1 MKLITSND
9 QLCAILPNIMTVVK
23 GERPVIDKIVPFIDA
38 AEKWLI
44 DNICPKEI
52 FDDIAA
58 RPDPSSARLRNSESG
73 DEPAQS
79 QQSRDEILMK
89 LKVTMARIVAFD
101 AFRSAI
107 PHLDIILTPNGF
119 GIVNNS
125 NIAPAS
131 KERVERLIN
140 SLLDNR
146 DNEIESLLSLL
157 PKETGWTSSDQG
169 RFFSSTMF
177 PNIDVTT
184 RLPKVSCG
192 RWEQYLTV
200 RETLQVMEDFFARQ
214 YLSKPL
220 LQIFRDEVQTGTYR
234 SPLHIHACNIFRAI
248 EIRCLRTPDP
258 TSTMHFEHYYLTG
271 IVNCIKQN
279 PDDFAEWHAS
289 ETAKLYE
296 PAIYLW

>member
-1 MKLITSND
+1 
-9 QLCAILPNIMTVVK
+9 MTAL
-23 GERPVIDKIVPFIDA
+23 RYT
-38 AEKWLI
+38 KWLI
-44 DNICPKEI
+44 DNFCPKEI
-52 FDDIAA
+52 FDDIAD
-58 RPDPSSARLRNSESG
+58 RPDPSTARLRNSESG
-73 DEPAQS
+73 DELAQS
-79 QQSRDEILMK
+79 QPSRDEILMK

-146 DNEIESLLSLL
+146 DNEIESMLSML

-169 RFFSSTMF
+169 RFFASTMF

-200 RETLQVMEDFFARQ
+200 RFQ
-214 YLSKPL
+214 L
-220 LQIFRDEVQTGTYR
+220 LR
-234 SPLHIHACNIFRAI
+234 
-248 EIRCLRTPDP
+248 IR
-258 TSTMHFEHYYLTG
+258 
-271 IVNCIKQN
+271 
-279 PDDFAEWHAS
+279 
-289 ETAKLYE
+289 
-296 PAIYLW
+296 

>member
-1 MKLITSND
+1 MRLIHTND
-9 QLCAILPNIMTVVK
+9 QLYSLLPNFMTVVK

-38 AEKWLI
+38 SEKWLI
-44 DNICPKEI
+44 DNFCPKEI
-52 FDDIAA
+52 FDDIAD
-58 RPDPSSARLRNSESG
+58 RPDPSTA
-73 DEPAQS
+73 
-79 QQSRDEILMK
+79 
-89 LKVTMARIVAFD
+89 KVTMARIVAFD

-169 RFFSSTMF
+169 RFFASTMF

-220 LQIFRDEVQTGTYR
+220 LQVFRDEVQTGAYR
-234 SPLHIHACNIFRAI
+234 SPLHIHACNIIRAI

-258 TSTMHFEHYYLTG
+258 TSAMHFEHYYLTD
-271 IVNCIKQN
+271 IVNSIKQK

-296 PAIYLW
+296 PAIFENKKCDKGYWF

>member
-1 MKLITSND
+1 MRLIHTND
-9 QLCAILPNIMTVVK
+9 QLYSLLPNIMTVVK

-38 AEKWLI
+38 SEKWLI
-44 DNICPKEI
+44 DNFCPKEI
-52 FDDIAA
+52 FDDIAD
-58 RPDPSSARLRNSESG
+58 RPDPSTA
-73 DEPAQS
+73 
-79 QQSRDEILMK
+79 
-89 LKVTMARIVAFD
+89 KVTMARIVAFD
-101 AFRSAI
+101 AFRRAI

-169 RFFSSTMF
+169 RFFASTMF

-214 YLSKPL
+214 YLSKTL
-220 LQIFRDEVQTGTYR
+220 LQVFRDEVQTGAYR
-234 SPLHIHACNIFRAI
+234 SPLHIHACNIIRAI

-258 TSTMHFEHYYLTG
+258 TSAMHFEHYYLTD
-271 IVNCIKQN
+271 IVNSIKQN

-296 PAIYLW
+296 PAIFENKKCDKGYWF

>member
-1 MKLITSND
+1 
-9 QLCAILPNIMTVVK
+9 
-23 GERPVIDKIVPFIDA
+23 
-38 AEKWLI
+38 
-44 DNICPKEI
+44 
-52 FDDIAA
+52 
-58 RPDPSSARLRNSESG
+58 
-73 DEPAQS
+73 
-79 QQSRDEILMK
+79 
-89 LKVTMARIVAFD
+89 MARIVAFD

-157 PKETGWTSSDQG
+157 PKETGWTVSDQG
-169 RFFSSTMF
+169 RFFASTMF

-220 LQIFRDEVQTGTYR
+220 LQIFRDEVQTGAHR
-234 SPLHIHACNIFRAI
+234 SPLHIHACNIIRAI

-258 TSTMHFEHYYLTG
+258 TAAMHFEHYYLTD
-271 IVNCIKQN
+271 IVNSIKQI

-296 PAIYLW
+296 PAIFENKKCDKGYWF

>member
-1 MKLITSND
+1 MRLIHTND
-9 QLCAILPNIMTVVK
+9 QLYSLLPNIMTVVK
-23 GERPVIDKIVPFIDA
+23 GERQVIDKIVPFIDA
-38 AEKWLI
+38 SEKWLI
-44 DNICPKEI
+44 DNFCPKEI
-52 FDDIAA
+52 FDDIAD
-58 RPDPSSARLRNSESG
+58 RPDPSTA
-73 DEPAQS
+73 
-79 QQSRDEILMK
+79 
-89 LKVTMARIVAFD
+89 KVTMARIVAFD

-146 DNEIESLLSLL
+146 DNEIESMLSML

-169 RFFSSTMF
+169 RFFASTMF

-184 RLPKVSCG
+184 RLPKVACG

-220 LQIFRDEVQTGTYR
+220 LQVFRDEVQTGAYR
-234 SPLHIHACNIFRAI
+234 SPLHIHACNIIRAI

-258 TSTMHFEHYYLTG
+258 TAAMHFEHYYLTD
-271 IVNCIKQN
+271 IVNSIKQN
-279 PDDFAEWHAS
+279 PDDFAEWHVS

-296 PAIYLW
+296 PAIFENKKCDKGYWF

>member
-1 MKLITSND
+1 MSLLN
-9 QLCAILPNIMTVVK
+9 LCRVVTAL
-23 GERPVIDKIVPFIDA
+23 RYT
-38 AEKWLI
+38 KWLI
-44 DNICPKEI
+44 DNFCPKEI
-52 FDDIAA
+52 FDDIAD
-58 RPDPSSARLRNSESG
+58 RPDPSTA
-73 DEPAQS
+73 
-79 QQSRDEILMK
+79 
-89 LKVTMARIVAFD
+89 KVTMARIVTFD

-131 KERVERLIN
+131 KERVERLVN

-146 DNEIESLLSLL
+146 DNEIESLLSML
-157 PKETGWTSSDQG
+157 PKETGWIESDQG
-169 RFFSSTMF
+169 RFFASTMF

-220 LQIFRDEVQTGTYR
+220 LQIFRDEVQTGAYR
-234 SPLHIHACNIFRAI
+234 SPLHIHACNIIRAI

-258 TSTMHFEHYYLTG
+258 TSAMQLAYAESATPQQSSNKFGSAFGSIADYEHYYLTD
-271 IVNCIKQN
+271 IVNSIKQN
-279 PDDFAEWHAS
+279 PDDFAEWHVS

-296 PAIYLW
+296 PAIFENKKCDKGYWF

>member
-1 MKLITSND
+1 MRLIHTND
-9 QLCAILPNIMTVVK
+9 QLYSLLPNIMTVVK

-38 AEKWLI
+38 SEKWLI
-44 DNICPKEI
+44 DNFCPKEI
-52 FDDIAA
+52 FDDIAD
-58 RPDPSSARLRNSESG
+58 RPDPSTA
-73 DEPAQS
+73 
-79 QQSRDEILMK
+79 
-89 LKVTMARIVAFD
+89 KVTMARIVAFD

-169 RFFSSTMF
+169 RFFASTMF

-220 LQIFRDEVQTGTYR
+220 LQVFRDEVQTGAYR
-234 SPLHIHACNIFRAI
+234 SPLHIHACNIIRAI

-258 TSTMHFEHYYLTG
+258 TSAMHFEHYYLTD
-271 IVNCIKQN
+271 IVNSIKQN

-296 PAIYLW
+296 PAIFENKKCDKGYWF

>member
-1 MKLITSND
+1 MRLITNND
-9 QLCAILPNIMTVVK
+9 QLYSLLPNIMTVVK
-23 GERPVIDKIVPFIDA
+23 GERQVIDKIVPFIEA

-44 DNICPKEI
+44 DNIVSETI
-52 FDDIAA
+52 FNDIAD
-58 RPDPSSARLRNSESG
+58 RPDPS
-73 DEPAQS
+73 PA
-79 QQSRDEILMK
+79 
-89 LKVTMARIVAFD
+89 KVTMARIVAFD

-107 PHLDIILTPNGF
+107 PHLDVILTPNGF
-119 GIVNNS
+119 GIVSNS

-157 PKETGWTSSDQG
+157 PKETGWTESVQG
-169 RFFSSTMF
+169 RFFASTMF

-220 LQIFRDEVQTGTYR
+220 LQEFRGEVQTGAYR
-234 SPLHIHACNIFRAI
+234 SPLHIHACNIIRAI
-248 EIRCLRTPDP
+248 EVRCLRTPDP
-258 TSTMHFEHYYLTG
+258 TSAMHFEHYYLAD
-271 IVNCIKQN
+271 IVNTIRNN
-279 PDDFAEWHAS
+279 PDDFAIWHTS

-296 PAIYLW
+296 PAIFENKKCDKGYWF

>member
-1 MKLITSND
+1 
-9 QLCAILPNIMTVVK
+9 MTAL
-23 GERPVIDKIVPFIDA
+23 RYT
-38 AEKWLI
+38 KWLI
-44 DNICPKEI
+44 DNFCPKEI
-52 FDDIAA
+52 FDDIAD
-58 RPDPSSARLRNSESG
+58 RPDPSTA
-73 DEPAQS
+73 
-79 QQSRDEILMK
+79 
-89 LKVTMARIVAFD
+89 KVTMARIVAFD

-146 DNEIESLLSLL
+146 DNEIESLLSML

-169 RFFSSTMF
+169 RFFASTMF

-220 LQIFRDEVQTGTYR
+220 LQVFRDEVQTGAYR
-234 SPLHIHACNIFRAI
+234 SPLHIHSCNIIRAI

-258 TSTMHFEHYYLTG
+258 TAAMQLAYTESAPPQHSSNKFGSAFGSIADYEHYYLTD
-271 IVNCIKQN
+271 IVNSIKQN

-296 PAIYLW
+296 PAIFENKKCDKGYWF

>member
-1 MKLITSND
+1 MRLIHNND
-9 QLCAILPNIMTVVK
+9 QLYSLLPNIMTVVK

-38 AEKWLI
+38 SEKWLI
-44 DNICPKEI
+44 DNFCPKEI
-52 FDDIAA
+52 FDDIAD
-58 RPDPSSARLRNSESG
+58 RPDPSTA
-73 DEPAQS
+73 
-79 QQSRDEILMK
+79 
-89 LKVTMARIVAFD
+89 KVTMARIVTFD

-146 DNEIESLLSLL
+146 DNEIESLLSML
-157 PKETGWTSSDQG
+157 PKEIGWTPSDQG
-169 RFFSSTMF
+169 RFFASTMF

-184 RLPKVSCG
+184 RLPRVSCG

-200 RETLQVMEDFFARQ
+200 RETLQIMEDFFARQ

-220 LQIFRDEVQTGTYR
+220 LQVFRDEVQTGAYR
-234 SPLHIHACNIFRAI
+234 SPLHIHACNIIRAI

-258 TSTMHFEHYYLTG
+258 TSSMHFEHYYLTD
-271 IVNCIKQN
+271 IVNSIKQN

-289 ETAKLYE
+289 ETAKLYKPPIFE
-296 PAIYLW
+296 NKKCDKGYWF

>member
-1 MKLITSND
+1 
-9 QLCAILPNIMTVVK
+9 MTAL
-23 GERPVIDKIVPFIDA
+23 RYT
-38 AEKWLI
+38 KWLI
-44 DNICPKEI
+44 DNIVSDTVFNSI
-52 FDDIAA
+52 SD
-58 RPDPSSARLRNSESG
+58 RPDPSTA
-73 DEPAQS
+73 
-79 QQSRDEILMK
+79 
-89 LKVTMARIVAFD
+89 KVTMARIVAFD
-101 AFRSAI
+101 AFRRAI

-157 PKETGWTSSDQG
+157 PKEIGWTVSDQG
-169 RFFSSTMF
+169 CFFASTMF

-214 YLSKPL
+214 YLSKQL
-220 LQIFRDEVQTGTYR
+220 LQVFRDEVQTGAYR
-234 SPLHIHACNIFRAI
+234 SPLHIYACNIIRAI

-258 TSTMHFEHYYLTG
+258 TSAMHFEHYYLTD
-271 IVNCIKQN
+271 IVNSIKQN

-296 PAIYLW
+296 PAIFENKKCDKGYWF

>member
-1 MKLITSND
+1 M
-9 QLCAILPNIMTVVK
+9 
-23 GERPVIDKIVPFIDA
+23 RPVIDKIVPFIDA

-44 DNICPKEI
+44 DNFCPKEI
-52 FDDIAA
+52 FDDIAD
-58 RPDPSSARLRNSESG
+58 RPDPSTA
-73 DEPAQS
+73 
-79 QQSRDEILMK
+79 
-89 LKVTMARIVAFD
+89 KVTMARIVAFD

-107 PHLDIILTPNGF
+107 PHLDIILTPNEF

-146 DNEIESLLSLL
+146 DNEIESLLSML
-157 PKETGWTSSDQG
+157 PKETGWTSSDHG
-169 RFFSSTMF
+169 RFFASTMF

-220 LQIFRDEVQTGTYR
+220 LQVFRDEVQTGAYR
-234 SPLHIHACNIFRAI
+234 STLHIHACNIIRAI

-258 TSTMHFEHYYLTG
+258 TAAMHFEHYYLTD
-271 IVNCIKQN
+271 IVNSIKQN
-279 PDDFAEWHAS
+279 PDDFAEWHTS

-296 PAIYLW
+296 PAIFENKKCDKGYWF

>member
-1 MKLITSND
+1 MRLIHNND
-9 QLCAILPNIMTVVK
+9 QLYSLLPNIMTVVK

-38 AEKWLI
+38 SEKWLI
-44 DNICPKEI
+44 DNFCPKEI
-52 FDDIAA
+52 FDDIAD
-58 RPDPSSARLRNSESG
+58 RPDPSTA
-73 DEPAQS
+73 
-79 QQSRDEILMK
+79 
-89 LKVTMARIVAFD
+89 KVTMARIVAFD

-169 RFFSSTMF
+169 RFFASTMF

-220 LQIFRDEVQTGTYR
+220 LQVFRDEVQTGAYR
-234 SPLHIHACNIFRAI
+234 SPLHIHACNIIRAI

-258 TSTMHFEHYYLTG
+258 TSAMHFEHYYLTD
-271 IVNCIKQN
+271 IVNSIKQN
-279 PDDFAEWHAS
+279 PDDFAEWHTS

-296 PAIYLW
+296 PAIFENKKCDKGYWF

>member
-1 MKLITSND
+1 M
-9 QLCAILPNIMTVVK
+9 LCRVVTAL
-23 GERPVIDKIVPFIDA
+23 RYT
-38 AEKWLI
+38 KWLI
-44 DNICPKEI
+44 DNFCPKEI

-73 DEPAQS
+73 DELAQS
-79 QQSRDEILMK
+79 QPSRDEILMK

-146 DNEIESLLSLL
+146 DNEIESLLSML
-157 PKETGWTSSDQG
+157 PKETGWTVSDQG
-169 RFFSSTMF
+169 RFFASTMF

-220 LQIFRDEVQTGTYR
+220 LQVFRDEVQTGAYR
-234 SPLHIHACNIFRAI
+234 SPLHIHSCNIIRAI

-258 TSTMHFEHYYLTG
+258 TAAMQLAYTESAPPQHSSNEF
-271 IVNCIKQN
+271 
-279 PDDFAEWHAS
+279 
-289 ETAKLYE
+289 
-296 PAIYLW
+296 

>member
-1 MKLITSND
+1 MRLIHTND
-9 QLCAILPNIMTVVK
+9 QLYSLLPNIMTVVK

-38 AEKWLI
+38 SEKWLI
-44 DNICPKEI
+44 DNFCPKEI
-52 FDDIAA
+52 FDDIAD
-58 RPDPSSARLRNSESG
+58 RPDPSTA
-73 DEPAQS
+73 
-79 QQSRDEILMK
+79 
-89 LKVTMARIVAFD
+89 KVTMARIVAFD

-157 PKETGWTSSDQG
+157 PKETGWTVSDQG
-169 RFFSSTMF
+169 RFFASTMF

-220 LQIFRDEVQTGTYR
+220 LQIFRDEVQTGAHR
-234 SPLHIHACNIFRAI
+234 SPLHIHACNIIRAI

-258 TSTMHFEHYYLTG
+258 TAAMHFEHYYLTD
-271 IVNCIKQN
+271 IVNSIKQI

-296 PAIYLW
+296 PAIFLW

>member
-1 MKLITSND
+1 
-9 QLCAILPNIMTVVK
+9 
-23 GERPVIDKIVPFIDA
+23 
-38 AEKWLI
+38 
-44 DNICPKEI
+44 
-52 FDDIAA
+52 
-58 RPDPSSARLRNSESG
+58 
-73 DEPAQS
+73 
-79 QQSRDEILMK
+79 
-89 LKVTMARIVAFD
+89 MARIVAFD

-169 RFFSSTMF
+169 RFFASTMF

-220 LQIFRDEVQTGTYR
+220 LQVLRDEVQTGAYR
-234 SPLHIHACNIFRAI
+234 SPLHIHACNIIRAI

-258 TSTMHFEHYYLTG
+258 TSAMHFEHYYLTD
-271 IVNCIKQN
+271 IVNSIKQN

-289 ETAKLYE
+289 ETANLYE
-296 PAIYLW
+296 PAIFENKKGDKGYWF

>member
-1 MKLITSND
+1 MRLIHTND
-9 QLCAILPNIMTVVK
+9 QLYSLLPNIMTVVK

-38 AEKWLI
+38 SEKWLI
-44 DNICPKEI
+44 DNFCPKEI
-52 FDDIAA
+52 FDDIAD
-58 RPDPSSARLRNSESG
+58 RPDPSTA
-73 DEPAQS
+73 
-79 QQSRDEILMK
+79 
-89 LKVTMARIVAFD
+89 KVTMARIVAFD

-169 RFFSSTMF
+169 RFFASTMF

-214 YLSKPL
+214 YLSKSL
-220 LQIFRDEVQTGTYR
+220 HQIFRDEVQTGAYR
-234 SPLHIHACNIFRAI
+234 SPLHIHACNIIRAI

-258 TSTMHFEHYYLTG
+258 TAAMHFEHYYLTD
-271 IVNCIKQN
+271 IVNSIKQN

-296 PAIYLW
+296 PAIFENKKCDKGYWF

>member
-1 MKLITSND
+1 MRLIHTND
-9 QLCAILPNIMTVVK
+9 QLYSLLPNIMTVVK

-38 AEKWLI
+38 SEKWLI
-44 DNICPKEI
+44 DNFCPKEI
-52 FDDIAA
+52 FDDIAD
-58 RPDPSSARLRNSESG
+58 RPDPSTA
-73 DEPAQS
+73 
-79 QQSRDEILMK
+79 
-89 LKVTMARIVAFD
+89 KVTMARIVAFD

-131 KERVERLIN
+131 KERVESLIN

-169 RFFSSTMF
+169 RFFASTMF

-220 LQIFRDEVQTGTYR
+220 LQVFRDEVQTGAYR
-234 SPLHIHACNIFRAI
+234 SPLHIHACNIIRTI

-258 TSTMHFEHYYLTG
+258 TAAMHFEHYYLTD
-271 IVNCIKQN
+271 IVNSIKQN

-296 PAIYLW
+296 PAIFENKKCDKGYWF

>member
-1 MKLITSND
+1 MRLIHTND
-9 QLCAILPNIMTVVK
+9 QLYSLLPNIMTVVK

-38 AEKWLI
+38 SEKWLI
-44 DNICPKEI
+44 DNFCPKEI
-52 FDDIAA
+52 FDDIAD
-58 RPDPSSARLRNSESG
+58 RPDPSTA
-73 DEPAQS
+73 
-79 QQSRDEILMK
+79 
-89 LKVTMARIVAFD
+89 KVTMARIVAFD

-169 RFFSSTMF
+169 RFFASTMF

-220 LQIFRDEVQTGTYR
+220 LQVFRDEVQTGVYR
-234 SPLHIHACNIFRAI
+234 SPLHIHACNIIRAI

-258 TSTMHFEHYYLTG
+258 TSAMHFEHYYLTD
-271 IVNCIKQN
+271 IVNSIKQN
-279 PDDFAEWHAS
+279 PNDFAEWHAS

-296 PAIYLW
+296 PAIFENKKCDKGYWF

>member
-1 MKLITSND
+1 MRLIHTND
-9 QLCAILPNIMTVVK
+9 QFYSLLPNIMTVVK

-38 AEKWLI
+38 SEKWLI
-44 DNICPKEI
+44 DNFCPKEI
-52 FDDIAA
+52 FDDIAD
-58 RPDPSSARLRNSESG
+58 RPDPSTA
-73 DEPAQS
+73 
-79 QQSRDEILMK
+79 
-89 LKVTMARIVAFD
+89 KVTMARIVAFD

-169 RFFSSTMF
+169 RFFASTMF

-184 RLPKVSCG
+184 RLPKVACG

-220 LQIFRDEVQTGTYR
+220 LQVFRDEVQTGAYR
-234 SPLHIHACNIFRAI
+234 SPLHIHACNIIRAI

-258 TSTMHFEHYYLTG
+258 TAAMHFEHYYLTD
-271 IVNCIKQN
+271 IVNSIKQN
-279 PDDFAEWHAS
+279 PDDFAEWHTS

-296 PAIYLW
+296 PAIFENKKCDKGYWF

>member
-1 MKLITSND
+1 
-9 QLCAILPNIMTVVK
+9 MTAL
-23 GERPVIDKIVPFIDA
+23 RYT
-38 AEKWLI
+38 KWLI
-44 DNICPKEI
+44 DNFCPKEI
-52 FDDIAA
+52 FDDIAD
-58 RPDPSSARLRNSESG
+58 RPDPSTA
-73 DEPAQS
+73 
-79 QQSRDEILMK
+79 
-89 LKVTMARIVAFD
+89 KVTMARIVAFD

-157 PKETGWTSSDQG
+157 PKETGWTVSDQG
-169 RFFSSTMF
+169 RFFASTMF

-220 LQIFRDEVQTGTYR
+220 LQVFRDEVQTGAYR
-234 SPLHIHACNIFRAI
+234 SPLHIHACNIIRAI

-258 TSTMHFEHYYLTG
+258 TSAMQLAYAKSAPPQHSSNKFGSAFGSIADYEHYYLTD
-271 IVNCIKQN
+271 IVNSIKQN
-279 PDDFAEWHAS
+279 PDDFAEMLKQRAQYQVHLNIVES
-289 ETAKLYE
+289 
-296 PAIYLW
+296 

>member
-1 MKLITSND
+1 MRLIHTND
-9 QLCAILPNIMTVVK
+9 QLYSLLPNIMTVVK

-44 DNICPKEI
+44 DNFCPKEI
-52 FDDIAA
+52 FDDIAD
-58 RPDPSSARLRNSESG
+58 RPDPSTA
-73 DEPAQS
+73 
-79 QQSRDEILMK
+79 
-89 LKVTMARIVAFD
+89 KVTMARIVAFD
-101 AFRSAI
+101 AFRNAI

-169 RFFSSTMF
+169 RFFASTMF

-220 LQIFRDEVQTGTYR
+220 LQVFRDEVQTGAYR
-234 SPLHIHACNIFRAI
+234 SPLHIHTCNIIRAI

-258 TSTMHFEHYYLTG
+258 TSAMHFEHYYLTD
-271 IVNCIKQN
+271 IVNSIKQN

-296 PAIYLW
+296 PAIFENKKCDKGYWF

>member
-1 MKLITSND
+1 MRLIHTND
-9 QLCAILPNIMTVVK
+9 QLYSLLPNIMTVVK

-38 AEKWLI
+38 SEKWLI
-44 DNICPKEI
+44 DNFCPKEI
-52 FDDIAA
+52 FDDIAD
-58 RPDPSSARLRNSESG
+58 RPDPSTA
-73 DEPAQS
+73 
-79 QQSRDEILMK
+79 
-89 LKVTMARIVAFD
+89 KVTMARIVAFD

-140 SLLDNR
+140 SLLDKR
-146 DNEIESLLSLL
+146 DNEIESLLSML

-169 RFFSSTMF
+169 RFFASTMF

-184 RLPKVSCG
+184 RLPKVTCG

-220 LQIFRDEVQTGTYR
+220 LQIFRDEVQTGAHR
-234 SPLHIHACNIFRAI
+234 SPLHIHACNIIRAI

-258 TSTMHFEHYYLTG
+258 TAAMHFEHYYLTD
-271 IVNCIKQN
+271 IVNSIKQN

-296 PAIYLW
+296 PAIFENKKCDKGYWF

>member
-1 MKLITSND
+1 VTALRYT
-9 QLCAILPNIMTVVK
+9 
-23 GERPVIDKIVPFIDA
+23 
-38 AEKWLI
+38 KWLI
-44 DNICPKEI
+44 DNFCPKEI
-52 FDDIAA
+52 FDDIAD
-58 RPDPSSARLRNSESG
+58 RPDPSTARLRNSESG
-73 DEPAQS
+73 DELAQS
-79 QQSRDEILMK
+79 QPSRDEILMK

-169 RFFSSTMF
+169 RFFASTMF
-177 PNIDVTT
+177 PHIDVTT

-220 LQIFRDEVQTGTYR
+220 LQVFRDEVQVLNGSNTGG
-234 SPLHIHACNIFRAI
+234 IK
-248 EIRCLRTPDP
+248 
-258 TSTMHFEHYYLTG
+258 TSL
-271 IVNCIKQN
+271 CD
-279 PDDFAEWHAS
+279 DDFSSVVVYGCVRQVGVENNGVVGCPGLDGAS
-289 ETAKLYE
+289 ELSCVGE
-296 PAIYLW
+296 NGPSLVPGW